1 MAVREQPG
9 GEITL
14 IRVVVVDDETLVR
27 SGLSLIVGSAPDI
40 EVVATC
46 AGGEAEETVRQH
58 TPDVVL
64 LDIRMPDVDGLT
76 VLRALRALPRPP
88 AVAMLTTFDTDEY
101 IGTALRSGAA
111 GFLLKDTDPEHLKH
125 AVRVL
130 AAGGRVLSPAVTE
143 TVIAG
148 YLDSGPDRHT
158 ADRLRGM
165 TTRELDVLVLLGEG
179 LSNADIAARL
189 FLSTGTVKDHISAI
203 LAKLGTANRVQA
215 AVFAHQAGLLGGP
228 EQDGPEPGCPGSGRG
243 PRP

>member
-1 MAVREQPG
+1 
-9 GEITL
+9 L

-46 AGGEAEETVRQH
+46 SGGEALETVGRYQ
-58 TPDVVL
+58 PDVVL

-76 VLRALRALPRPP
+76 VLRALRALARPP

-111 GFLLKDTDPEHLKH
+111 GFLLKDTDPEQLTQ
-125 AVRVL
+125 AVRTL
-130 AAGGRVLSPAVTE
+130 AGGRRVLSPAVTD

-148 YLDSGPDRHT
+148 YLDSGPDRQT
-158 ADRLRGM
+158 TDRLRSM
-165 TTRELDVLVLLGEG
+165 TTRELDVLALLGEG

-203 LAKLGTANRVQA
+203 LAKLGTSNRVQA
-215 AVFAHQAGLLGGP
+215 AVFAHQAGLLGG
-228 EQDGPEPGCPGSGRG
+228 GPGGGPAGDRPGGDTGTRGS
-243 PRP
+243 RP

>member
-1 MAVREQPG
+1 M
-9 GEITL
+9 

-46 AGGEAEETVRQH
+46 SGGEALETVGKYQ
-58 TPDVVL
+58 PDVVL

-76 VLRALRALPRPP
+76 VLRALRALARPP

-111 GFLLKDTDPEHLKH
+111 GFLLKDTDPEQLTQ
-125 AVRVL
+125 AVRML
-130 AAGGRVLSPAVTE
+130 AGGRRVLSPAVTD

-148 YLDSGPDRHT
+148 YLDSGPDRQT
-158 ADRLRGM
+158 TDRLRSM
-165 TTRELDVLVLLGEG
+165 TTRELDVLALLGEG

-203 LAKLGTANRVQA
+203 LAKLGTSNRVQA
-215 AVFAHQAGLLGGP
+215 AVFAHQAGLLGG
-228 EQDGPEPGCPGSGRG
+228 GPGGGSGGPGADPGGTGDAGTRG
-243 PRP
+243 SRP